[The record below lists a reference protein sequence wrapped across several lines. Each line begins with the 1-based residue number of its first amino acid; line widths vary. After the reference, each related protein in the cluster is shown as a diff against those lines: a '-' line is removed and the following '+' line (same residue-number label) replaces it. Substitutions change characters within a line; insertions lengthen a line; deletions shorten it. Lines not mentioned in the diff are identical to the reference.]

1 VYFKTSYVE
10 EMYKDSFP
18 YGAISDNIHE
28 RPRFSLAP
36 LSFWIVRYTSMK
48 VLIIDDNRDVTD
60 AIGDFFDSM
69 EINYKIIDEGRE
81 ALDEIVNKTE
91 KYNLILLDI
100 AMPQLSGHDI
110 LERLKDNVDLT
121 RSENIVLFTASTLT
135 NNDIQKYSNLG
146 IKEVLR
152 KPMSL
157 DDLTDLIQKYS

>member
-1 VYFKTSYVE
+1 
-10 EMYKDSFP
+10 
-18 YGAISDNIHE
+18 
-28 RPRFSLAP
+28 
-36 LSFWIVRYTSMK
+36 MK

-81 ALDEIVNKTE
+81 ALNEIVNQTE

-110 LERLKDNVDLT
+110 LERLKDNGDLI

>member
-1 VYFKTSYVE
+1 
-10 EMYKDSFP
+10 
-18 YGAISDNIHE
+18 
-28 RPRFSLAP
+28 
-36 LSFWIVRYTSMK
+36 MK

-81 ALDEIVNKTE
+81 ALDEIVNQTE

-110 LERLKDNVDLT
+110 LERLKDNVDRT

>member
-1 VYFKTSYVE
+1 
-10 EMYKDSFP
+10 
-18 YGAISDNIHE
+18 
-28 RPRFSLAP
+28 
-36 LSFWIVRYTSMK
+36 MK

-81 ALDEIVNKTE
+81 ALDEIVNQTE

-157 DDLTDLIQKYS
+157 DDLTNLIQKYS

>member
-1 VYFKTSYVE
+1 
-10 EMYKDSFP
+10 M
-18 YGAISDNIHE
+18 N
-28 RPRFSLAP
+28 
-36 LSFWIVRYTSMK
+36 VRYTSMK
-48 VLIIDDNRDVTD
+48 VLIIDDNRDVTN
-60 AIGDFFDSM
+60 AIADFFDSM

-81 ALDEIVNKTE
+81 VLDEIVNQTE

-100 AMPQLSGHDI
+100 AMPQLSGLDI
-110 LERLKDNVDLT
+110 LERLKDKGDAI

-135 NNDIQKYSNLG
+135 NNDVQKYSNLG

>member
-1 VYFKTSYVE
+1 
-10 EMYKDSFP
+10 
-18 YGAISDNIHE
+18 
-28 RPRFSLAP
+28 
-36 LSFWIVRYTSMK
+36 MK

-81 ALDEIVNKTE
+81 ALDEIVNQTE
-91 KYNLILLDI
+91 KYNLVLLDI

-157 DDLTDLIQKYS
+157 DDLTNLIQKYS

>member
-1 VYFKTSYVE
+1 
-10 EMYKDSFP
+10 
-18 YGAISDNIHE
+18 
-28 RPRFSLAP
+28 
-36 LSFWIVRYTSMK
+36 MK

-81 ALDEIVNKTE
+81 ALDEIVNQTE

-110 LERLKDNVDLT
+110 LERLKDNGDLIS
-121 RSENIVLFTASTLT
+121 SENIVLFTASTLT

>member
-1 VYFKTSYVE
+1 
-10 EMYKDSFP
+10 MYKDNFL
-18 YGAISDNIHE
+18 YGAIGDNIHE
-28 RPRFSLAP
+28 GPRLSLVP
-36 LSFWIVRYTSMK
+36 PSFWIVRYTSMK
-48 VLIIDDNRDVTD
+48 VLIIDDNRDVTN

-81 ALDEIVNKTE
+81 ALNEIVNQTE

-110 LERLKDNVDLT
+110 LERLKDNGDLI

-157 DDLTDLIQKYS
+157 DDLTDLIRKYS

>member
-1 VYFKTSYVE
+1 
-10 EMYKDSFP
+10 
-18 YGAISDNIHE
+18 
-28 RPRFSLAP
+28 
-36 LSFWIVRYTSMK
+36 MK
-48 VLIIDDNRDVTD
+48 VLIIDDNRDVTN

-81 ALDEIVNKTE
+81 ALNEIVNQTE

-110 LERLKDNVDLT
+110 LERLKDNGDLIS
-121 RSENIVLFTASTLT
+121 SENIVLFTASTLT

-157 DDLTDLIQKYS
+157 NDLTDLIRKYS

>member
-1 VYFKTSYVE
+1 
-10 EMYKDSFP
+10 
-18 YGAISDNIHE
+18 
-28 RPRFSLAP
+28 
-36 LSFWIVRYTSMK
+36 MK
-48 VLIIDDNRDVTD
+48 VLIIDDNRDVTS
-60 AIGDFFDSM
+60 AIADFFDSM

-81 ALDEIVNKTE
+81 ALDEIVNQTE
-91 KYNLILLDI
+91 KYNVILLDI

-110 LERLKDNVDLT
+110 LERLKDRGDLIK
-121 RSENIVLFTASTLT
+121 SENIVLFTASTLT

>member
-1 VYFKTSYVE
+1 
-10 EMYKDSFP
+10 
-18 YGAISDNIHE
+18 
-28 RPRFSLAP
+28 
-36 LSFWIVRYTSMK
+36 MK

-81 ALDEIVNKTE
+81 ALNEIVNQTE

-157 DDLTDLIQKYS
+157 DDLTNLIQKYS

>member
-1 VYFKTSYVE
+1 
-10 EMYKDSFP
+10 
-18 YGAISDNIHE
+18 
-28 RPRFSLAP
+28 
-36 LSFWIVRYTSMK
+36 MK

-69 EINYKIIDEGRE
+69 EINYKIIDEGSE
-81 ALDEIVNKTE
+81 ALDEIVNQTE

>member
-1 VYFKTSYVE
+1 
-10 EMYKDSFP
+10 
-18 YGAISDNIHE
+18 
-28 RPRFSLAP
+28 
-36 LSFWIVRYTSMK
+36 MK

-81 ALDEIVNKTE
+81 ALDEIVNQTE

-157 DDLTDLIQKYS
+157 DDLTDLIRKYS

>member
-1 VYFKTSYVE
+1 
-10 EMYKDSFP
+10 
-18 YGAISDNIHE
+18 
-28 RPRFSLAP
+28 
-36 LSFWIVRYTSMK
+36 MK

-81 ALDEIVNKTE
+81 ALDEIVNQTE

-157 DDLTDLIQKYS
+157 NDLTDLIQKYS

>member
-1 VYFKTSYVE
+1 
-10 EMYKDSFP
+10 
-18 YGAISDNIHE
+18 
-28 RPRFSLAP
+28 
-36 LSFWIVRYTSMK
+36 MK
-48 VLIIDDNRDVTD
+48 VLIIDDNRDVTS
-60 AIGDFFDSM
+60 AIADFFDSM

-81 ALDEIVNKTE
+81 ALEEIVNQTE
-91 KYNLILLDI
+91 KYNIILLDI

-110 LERLKDNVDLT
+110 LERLKDNGDLI
-121 RSENIVLFTASTLT
+121 RSKNIVLFTASTLT

>member
-1 VYFKTSYVE
+1 
-10 EMYKDSFP
+10 
-18 YGAISDNIHE
+18 
-28 RPRFSLAP
+28 
-36 LSFWIVRYTSMK
+36 MK
-48 VLIIDDNRDVTD
+48 VLIIDDNRDVTS
-60 AIGDFFDSM
+60 AIADFFDSM

-81 ALDEIVNKTE
+81 ALDEIVNQTE

-110 LERLKDNVDLT
+110 LERLKDRGDLIK
-121 RSENIVLFTASTLT
+121 SENIVLFTASTLT

-152 KPMSL
+152 KPISL

>member
-1 VYFKTSYVE
+1 
-10 EMYKDSFP
+10 
-18 YGAISDNIHE
+18 
-28 RPRFSLAP
+28 
-36 LSFWIVRYTSMK
+36 MK

-81 ALDEIVNKTE
+81 ALNEIVNQTE

-110 LERLKDNVDLT
+110 LERLKDNGDLI

-157 DDLTDLIQKYS
+157 DDLTNLIRKYS

>member
-1 VYFKTSYVE
+1 
-10 EMYKDSFP
+10 
-18 YGAISDNIHE
+18 
-28 RPRFSLAP
+28 
-36 LSFWIVRYTSMK
+36 MK

-81 ALDEIVNKTE
+81 ALEEIVNQTE
-91 KYNLILLDI
+91 KYNVILLDI

-110 LERLKDNVDLT
+110 LERLKDNGDLI
-121 RSENIVLFTASTLT
+121 RSKNIVLFTASTLT

>member
-1 VYFKTSYVE
+1 
-10 EMYKDSFP
+10 
-18 YGAISDNIHE
+18 
-28 RPRFSLAP
+28 
-36 LSFWIVRYTSMK
+36 MK

-81 ALDEIVNKTE
+81 ALNEIVNQTE

>member
-1 VYFKTSYVE
+1 
-10 EMYKDSFP
+10 
-18 YGAISDNIHE
+18 
-28 RPRFSLAP
+28 
-36 LSFWIVRYTSMK
+36 MK

-81 ALDEIVNKTE
+81 ALDEIINQTE

>member
-1 VYFKTSYVE
+1 
-10 EMYKDSFP
+10 
-18 YGAISDNIHE
+18 
-28 RPRFSLAP
+28 
-36 LSFWIVRYTSMK
+36 MK

-81 ALDEIVNKTE
+81 ALDEIVNQTE
-91 KYNLILLDI
+91 KYNLVLLDI

>member
-1 VYFKTSYVE
+1 
-10 EMYKDSFP
+10 
-18 YGAISDNIHE
+18 
-28 RPRFSLAP
+28 
-36 LSFWIVRYTSMK
+36 MK

-81 ALDEIVNKTE
+81 ALDEIVNQTE

-110 LERLKDNVDLT
+110 LERLKDNGDLI

>member
-1 VYFKTSYVE
+1 
-10 EMYKDSFP
+10 
-18 YGAISDNIHE
+18 
-28 RPRFSLAP
+28 
-36 LSFWIVRYTSMK
+36 MK
-48 VLIIDDNRDVTD
+48 VLIIDDNRDVTS
-60 AIGDFFDSM
+60 AIADFFDSM

-81 ALDEIVNKTE
+81 ALEEIVNQTE
-91 KYNLILLDI
+91 KYNVILLDI

-110 LERLKDNVDLT
+110 LERLKDKGDLI
-121 RSENIVLFTASTLT
+121 RSKNIVLFTASTLT

>member
-1 VYFKTSYVE
+1 
-10 EMYKDSFP
+10 
-18 YGAISDNIHE
+18 
-28 RPRFSLAP
+28 
-36 LSFWIVRYTSMK
+36 MK
-48 VLIIDDNRDVTD
+48 VLIIDDNRDVTS
-60 AIGDFFDSM
+60 AIADFFDSM

-81 ALDEIVNKTE
+81 ALEEIVNQTE
-91 KYNLILLDI
+91 KYNVILLDI

-110 LERLKDNVDLT
+110 LERLKDNGDLI
-121 RSENIVLFTASTLT
+121 RSKNIVLFTASTLT

>member
-1 VYFKTSYVE
+1 
-10 EMYKDSFP
+10 
-18 YGAISDNIHE
+18 
-28 RPRFSLAP
+28 
-36 LSFWIVRYTSMK
+36 MK
-48 VLIIDDNRDVTD
+48 VLIIDDNRDITS
-60 AIGDFFDSM
+60 AIADFFDSM

-81 ALDEIVNKTE
+81 ALEEIVNQTE
-91 KYNLILLDI
+91 KYNVILLDI

-110 LERLKDNVDLT
+110 LERLKDNGDLI
-121 RSENIVLFTASTLT
+121 RSKNIVLFTASTLT

>member
-1 VYFKTSYVE
+1 
-10 EMYKDSFP
+10 
-18 YGAISDNIHE
+18 
-28 RPRFSLAP
+28 
-36 LSFWIVRYTSMK
+36 MK

-81 ALDEIVNKTE
+81 ALDEIVNQTE

-157 DDLTDLIQKYS
+157 DDLTNLIRKYS

>member
-1 VYFKTSYVE
+1 
-10 EMYKDSFP
+10 
-18 YGAISDNIHE
+18 
-28 RPRFSLAP
+28 
-36 LSFWIVRYTSMK
+36 MK
-48 VLIIDDNRDVTD
+48 VLIIDDNRDVTS
-60 AIGDFFDSM
+60 AIADFFDSM

-81 ALDEIVNKTE
+81 ALEEIVNQTE
-91 KYNLILLDI
+91 KYNVILLDI

-110 LERLKDNVDLT
+110 LERLKDNGDLI
-121 RSENIVLFTASTLT
+121 RSNNIVLFTASTLT

>member
-1 VYFKTSYVE
+1 
-10 EMYKDSFP
+10 
-18 YGAISDNIHE
+18 
-28 RPRFSLAP
+28 
-36 LSFWIVRYTSMK
+36 MK

-81 ALDEIVNKTE
+81 ALDEIVNQTE